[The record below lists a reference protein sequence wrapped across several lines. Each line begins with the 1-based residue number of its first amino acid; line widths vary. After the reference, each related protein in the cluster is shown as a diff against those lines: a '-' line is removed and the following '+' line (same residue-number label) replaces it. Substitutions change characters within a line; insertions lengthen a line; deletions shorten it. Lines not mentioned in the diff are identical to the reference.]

1 MADSVQDILE
11 EWVCEYHTT
20 GITPNGVK
28 IVFMEYTEGFDDDA
42 QEGYIDE
49 NQPIYEVMIH
59 KQSAEDDKEFSE
71 DYDVEDVFDYEPKEL
86 ADVVVSIGVLH
97 HTIDPLNATKTRFRI
112 IYINATNSREYK
124 RIF

>member
-28 IVFMEYTEGFDDDA
+28 IVFMEYTEGFVDDA

-59 KQSAEDDKEFSE
+59 KQSAEDNKEFSE
-71 DYDVEDVFDYEPKEL
+71 DYDVEDEEMIIYHITYNILENWFIVEP
-86 ADVVVSIGVLH
+86 VVSKTAEVYLSESEIEIL
-97 HTIDPLNATKTRFRI
+97 LNKI
-112 IYINATNSREYK
+112 QDNIH
-124 RIF
+124 

>member
-59 KQSAEDDKEFSE
+59 KQSAEDNKEFSE
-71 DYDVEDVFDYEPKEL
+71 DYDVEDEEMIIYHITYNILENWFIVEP
-86 ADVVVSIGVLH
+86 VVSKTAEVYLSESEIEIL
-97 HTIDPLNATKTRFRI
+97 LNKI
-112 IYINATNSREYK
+112 QDNIH
-124 RIF
+124 